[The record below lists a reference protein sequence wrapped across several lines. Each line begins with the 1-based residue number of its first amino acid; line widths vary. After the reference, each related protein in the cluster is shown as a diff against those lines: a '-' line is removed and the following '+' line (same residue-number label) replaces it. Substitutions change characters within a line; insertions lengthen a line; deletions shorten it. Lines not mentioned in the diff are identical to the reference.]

1 MNIEPI
7 AFFHSPLTSK
17 FGIPRQSGIV
27 SELRGRIEFVPK
39 YRNAESLRGLE
50 DYDFL
55 WIIWGFSEN
64 VKAEKHPTVRPSLRL
79 IHGVARGALR
89 PLLALRHISGSGG
102 FLRGAAS

>member
-39 YRNAESLRGLE
+39 YRNAESLRGIE

-64 VKAEKHPTVRPSLRL
+64 VKVLEKLNQWKQQIGDEPRQKEW
-79 IHGVARGALR
+79 
-89 PLLALRHISGSGG
+89 
-102 FLRGAAS
+102 